1 MWLGYWNDYPDYQTE
16 GHTFD
21 DLKRMLISLRGDI
34 REMIAEGTMPE
45 STKNVGELAGVLQP
59 VPRHREINE
68 NTARGIIRK
77 LSRTRQ

>member
-1 MWLGYWNDYPDYQTE
+1 MKHLDLIRRIE
-16 GHTFD
+16 D
-21 DLKRMLISLRGDI
+21 DGAVFVRHGSDHDWYR
-34 REMIAEGTMPE
+34 
-45 STKNVGELAGVLQP
+45 NVITGVLQP